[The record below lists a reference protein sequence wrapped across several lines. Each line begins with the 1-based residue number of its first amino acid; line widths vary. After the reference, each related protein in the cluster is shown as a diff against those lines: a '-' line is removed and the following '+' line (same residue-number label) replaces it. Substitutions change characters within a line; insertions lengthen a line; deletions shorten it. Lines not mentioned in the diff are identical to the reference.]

1 MSSKVIIARRKTSV
15 SDDDEVQEIIVKIH
29 SYVLKTPFGDV
40 MIERMNDRQLK
51 RCYGEA
57 EANVE

>member
-1 MSSKVIIARRKTSV
+1 MSSKVIIARRKKSV

-51 RCYGEA
+51 R
-57 EANVE
+57 